1 MKKNRLIRFPGLLK
15 RYKKNLM
22 IMKWCIAFICLFTL
36 NLSANVYSQKNI
48 VSLDL
53 SDVSIEQFVKV
64 VKQQTSLKFMYNSSL
79 IRQAGKI
86 SVKVENKE
94 LKDVLSMVLG
104 KVNLEYEFFNNV
116 ILIRQKGEG
125 KSEQQKKKVVNGT
138 VKDEHGVTLPGVS
151 VLIKGESVGV
161 ATDIN
166 GKYSITIPENKK
178 EVVFAFSFVGMV
190 PVEVRYTGQD
200 SINVVLKEDVEK
212 IDEVVVNG
220 YFTRKKES
228 YTGVS
233 TTFSGNDLRK
243 VSTGNILNTLS
254 MLAPSFTKVVNNEM
268 GSDPNTIPNFEIRGS
283 SSLKA
288 DFDGNPNMPTFIM
301 DGFEVS
307 AEKVFDLDPTRVRF
321 ITILKDAAA
330 TAIYGSRAA
339 NGVVV
344 IETEAPKPGKLQL
357 SYNGSMNFEVA
368 DLSDYNLMNAE
379 EKLEYEVRAGL
390 YDKEDRPDWTD
401 DTFDTYNQKLKLV
414 KQGNDVDWL
423 AIPVRELG
431 VGHKHSIIA
440 EGGNES
446 FRYALDLSY
455 SNKIGVMKG
464 SKRETYGGGIRL
476 QYNLKKLKFTD
487 YASFD
492 HVKSVNS
499 PYGNFSAYQYY
510 NPYYNPYDENGNV
523 KKMLYEYSYYD
534 RGFQTKKM
542 YNELY
547 NAVLPSKDQST
558 SNRFLNNFAIEYDI
572 IQGLKLKAN
581 LSLSVDNGRTDVYKP
596 YENTEFIDKEKKGSY
611 SQGQYEDFSYDVNI
625 ILTYFKTFKKH
636 VLNAGFIYNLRET
649 NHDQTDV
656 YALGFPNAN
665 MDHISMGAGFK
676 EGDKP
681 GGAYDVTRLVGFVGN
696 LGYTYDERFL
706 LDFFVRSDGS
716 SLYGSNNRWGTFWSL
731 GLGYNLHHEK
741 FMERLTF
748 INLLKIRGS
757 IGTTGGQNFN
767 PYQSMA
773 MYSYNDDRISSI
785 SYSGYIGAI
794 LKAFGNKN
802 LRWQKVEKQNVG
814 LDFELFDRRL
824 TGSFNVY
831 NDISKDVLIDVTL
844 APSLGFSSYKEN
856 LGEVK
861 NSGVEL
867 TLKGTVIRDR
877 EREIYWDIMYNLAHN
892 KNKVTKINQAL
903 TAFNDK
909 QDAEVKNKP
918 VIRYKE
924 GLSQNTIWAN
934 ESLGIDPATGEE
946 IFLDMNGNKVNEWD
960 AANYKPFGSTDPK
973 IYGTIGTMFTYKKWE
988 LNAHLYYKY
997 GGYIYNSTLVDK
1009 VENVN
1014 PNENGDKRILYDRWN
1029 KEGDVAKFKKVS
1041 DVSVTNPTS
1050 RFIEKENYIQLQSL
1064 SIGYDFSCDKLRE
1077 IGIQRLKLSAIGND
1091 IFTSSTV
1098 KMERGTSYPFAR
1110 TFSLSAQ
1117 LTF

>member
-1 MKKNRLIRFPGLLK
+1 
-15 RYKKNLM
+15 M

-53 SDVSIEQFVKV
+53 SDVSVEQFVKA

-254 MLAPSFTKVVNNEM
+254 MLDPSFTKVVNNEM

-401 DTFDTYNQKLKLV
+401 DTFDAYNQKLKLV

-464 SKRETYGGGIRL
+464 SKRDTYGGGIRL

-706 LDFFVRSDGS
+706 LDFSVRSDGS

-773 MYSYNDDRISSI
+773 MYSYNDDRIGAI

-831 NDISKDVLIDVTL
+831 DDISKDVLIDVTL

>member
-254 MLAPSFTKVVNNEM
+254 MLDPSFTKVVNNEM

-401 DTFDTYNQKLKLV
+401 DTFDAYNQKLKLV

-706 LDFFVRSDGS
+706 LDFSVRSDGS

-773 MYSYNDDRISSI
+773 MYSYNDDRIGAI

-903 TAFNDK
+903 TAYNDK

>member
-1 MKKNRLIRFPGLLK
+1 MLPR
-15 RYKKNLM
+15 
-22 IMKWCIAFICLFTL
+22 
-36 NLSANVYSQKNI
+36 
-48 VSLDL
+48 
-53 SDVSIEQFVKV
+53 
-64 VKQQTSLKFMYNSSL
+64 
-79 IRQAGKI
+79 
-86 SVKVENKE
+86 
-94 LKDVLSMVLG
+94 
-104 KVNLEYEFFNNV
+104 
-116 ILIRQKGEG
+116 IL
-125 KSEQQKKKVVNGT
+125 
-138 VKDEHGVTLPGVS
+138 
-151 VLIKGESVGV
+151 
-161 ATDIN
+161 
-166 GKYSITIPENKK
+166 ENKK

-254 MLAPSFTKVVNNEM
+254 MLDPSFTKVVNNEM

-401 DTFDTYNQKLKLV
+401 DTFDAYNQKLKLV

-706 LDFFVRSDGS
+706 LDFSVRSDGS

>member
-254 MLAPSFTKVVNNEM
+254 MLDPSFTKVVNNEM

>member
-254 MLAPSFTKVVNNEM
+254 MLDPSFTKVVNNEM

-401 DTFDTYNQKLKLV
+401 DTFDAYNQKLKLV

-464 SKRETYGGGIRL
+464 SKRDTYGGGIRL

-706 LDFFVRSDGS
+706 LDFSVRSDGS

>member
-254 MLAPSFTKVVNNEM
+254 MLDPSFTKVVNNEM

-401 DTFDTYNQKLKLV
+401 DTFDAYNQKLKLV

-706 LDFFVRSDGS
+706 LDFSVRSDGS

-773 MYSYNDDRISSI
+773 MYSYNDDRIGAI

>member
-254 MLAPSFTKVVNNEM
+254 MLDPSFTKVVNNEM

-321 ITILKDAAA
+321 ITILKDAVA

-401 DTFDTYNQKLKLV
+401 DTFDAYNQKLKLV

-706 LDFFVRSDGS
+706 LDFSVRSDGS

>member
-1 MKKNRLIRFPGLLK
+1 
-15 RYKKNLM
+15 
-22 IMKWCIAFICLFTL
+22 
-36 NLSANVYSQKNI
+36 
-48 VSLDL
+48 
-53 SDVSIEQFVKV
+53 
-64 VKQQTSLKFMYNSSL
+64 
-79 IRQAGKI
+79 
-86 SVKVENKE
+86 
-94 LKDVLSMVLG
+94 
-104 KVNLEYEFFNNV
+104 
-116 ILIRQKGEG
+116 
-125 KSEQQKKKVVNGT
+125 
-138 VKDEHGVTLPGVS
+138 
-151 VLIKGESVGV
+151 
-161 ATDIN
+161 
-166 GKYSITIPENKK
+166 
-178 EVVFAFSFVGMV
+178 
-190 PVEVRYTGQD
+190 
-200 SINVVLKEDVEK
+200 
-212 IDEVVVNG
+212 
-220 YFTRKKES
+220 
-228 YTGVS
+228 
-233 TTFSGNDLRK
+233 
-243 VSTGNILNTLS
+243 
-254 MLAPSFTKVVNNEM
+254 
-268 GSDPNTIPNFEIRGS
+268 
-283 SSLKA
+283 
-288 DFDGNPNMPTFIM
+288 MP
-301 DGFEVS
+301 
-307 AEKVFDLDPTRVRF
+307 
-321 ITILKDAAA
+321 
-330 TAIYGSRAA
+330 
-339 NGVVV
+339 
-344 IETEAPKPGKLQL
+344 
-357 SYNGSMNFEVA
+357 
-368 DLSDYNLMNAE
+368 
-379 EKLEYEVRAGL
+379 
-390 YDKEDRPDWTD
+390 
-401 DTFDTYNQKLKLV
+401 
-414 KQGNDVDWL
+414 
-423 AIPVRELG
+423 
-431 VGHKHSIIA
+431 
-440 EGGNES
+440 
-446 FRYALDLSY
+446 
-455 SNKIGVMKG
+455 
-464 SKRETYGGGIRL
+464 
-476 QYNLKKLKFTD
+476 
-487 YASFD
+487 
-492 HVKSVNS
+492 
-499 PYGNFSAYQYY
+499 
-510 NPYYNPYDENGNV
+510 
-523 KKMLYEYSYYD
+523 
-534 RGFQTKKM
+534 
-542 YNELY
+542 
-547 NAVLPSKDQST
+547 
-558 SNRFLNNFAIEYDI
+558 
-572 IQGLKLKAN
+572 
-581 LSLSVDNGRTDVYKP
+581 
-596 YENTEFIDKEKKGSY
+596 
-611 SQGQYEDFSYDVNI
+611 
-625 ILTYFKTFKKH
+625 
-636 VLNAGFIYNLRET
+636 GFIYNLRET

-706 LDFFVRSDGS
+706 LDFSVRSDGS

-773 MYSYNDDRISSI
+773 MYSYNDDRIGAI

-831 NDISKDVLIDVTL
+831 DDISKDVLIDVTL

>member
-1 MKKNRLIRFPGLLK
+1 MKKKRLIRFPGLLK

-254 MLAPSFTKVVNNEM
+254 MLDPSFTKVVNNEM

-321 ITILKDAAA
+321 ITILKDASA

-401 DTFDTYNQKLKLV
+401 DTFDAYNQKLKLV

-706 LDFFVRSDGS
+706 LDFSVRSDGS

>member
-53 SDVSIEQFVKV
+53 SDVSVEQFVKA

-254 MLAPSFTKVVNNEM
+254 MLDPSFTKVVNNEM

-401 DTFDTYNQKLKLV
+401 NTFDAYNQKLKLV

-464 SKRETYGGGIRL
+464 SKRDTYGGGIRL

-706 LDFFVRSDGS
+706 LDFSVRSDGS

-773 MYSYNDDRISSI
+773 MYSYNDDRIGAI

>member
-53 SDVSIEQFVKV
+53 SDVSVEQFVKA

-151 VLIKGESVGV
+151 VLIKGESVGG

-254 MLAPSFTKVVNNEM
+254 MLDPSFTKVVNNEM

-401 DTFDTYNQKLKLV
+401 DTFDAYNQKLKLV

-464 SKRETYGGGIRL
+464 SKRDTYGGGIRL

-706 LDFFVRSDGS
+706 LDFSVRSDGS

-773 MYSYNDDRISSI
+773 MYSYNDDRIGAI

-831 NDISKDVLIDVTL
+831 DDISKDVLIDVTL

>member
-1 MKKNRLIRFPGLLK
+1 
-15 RYKKNLM
+15 
-22 IMKWCIAFICLFTL
+22 MKWCIAFICLFTL

-254 MLAPSFTKVVNNEM
+254 MLDPSFTKVVNNEM

-401 DTFDTYNQKLKLV
+401 DTFDAYNQKLKLV

-464 SKRETYGGGIRL
+464 SKRDTYGGGIRL

-706 LDFFVRSDGS
+706 LDFSVRSDGS

-773 MYSYNDDRISSI
+773 MYSYNDDRIGSI